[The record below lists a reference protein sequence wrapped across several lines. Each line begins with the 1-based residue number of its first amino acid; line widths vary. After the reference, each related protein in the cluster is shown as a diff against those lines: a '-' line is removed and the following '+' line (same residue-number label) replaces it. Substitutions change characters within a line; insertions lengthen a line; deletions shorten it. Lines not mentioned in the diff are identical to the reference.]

1 LYRKGKVRGMR
12 REETMSI
19 KEFMSGEKK
28 KPKKRDTKL
37 YSFIFVNPWSF
48 VDPTVCTIAGIV
60 LLIAI
65 LEKFMERKE
74 YFEGMR
80 FIQSIM
86 DVVLPLSGIA
96 ALIFFLLEVVA

>member
-1 LYRKGKVRGMR
+1 LLIKKKVEKVKKR
-12 REETMSI
+12 ETMSI
-19 KEFMSGEKK
+19 KQFMAGERE
-28 KPKKRDTKL
+28 KPKKRAVKVN
-37 YSFIFVNPWSF
+37 SFIFINPISF

-60 LLIAI
+60 LLIAL

-74 YFEGMR
+74 YFNGMK

-86 DVVLPLSGIA
+86 DVALPVGGIA